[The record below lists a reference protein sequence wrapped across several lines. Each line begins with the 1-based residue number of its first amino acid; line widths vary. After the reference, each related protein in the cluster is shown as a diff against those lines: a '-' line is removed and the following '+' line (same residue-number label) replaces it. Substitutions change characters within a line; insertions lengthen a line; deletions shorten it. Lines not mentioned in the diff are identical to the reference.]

1 MSFFLVLAIV
11 NIFMGFLYCWAWRHR
26 SPFDII
32 MIPEYLNLIQ
42 AGLYLWS
49 ATWYS
54 KQDTIGGY
62 YTMAV
67 HKIELTASVI
77 GLLAAIGW

>member
-1 MSFFLVLAIV
+1 MSFPTGLAIV
-11 NIFMGFLYCWAWRHR
+11 NIIMGFLYFWAWHDR
-26 SPFDII
+26 SLIDII
-32 MIPEYLNLIQ
+32 MIPEYVNLIQ

-54 KQDTIGGY
+54 KQDTLGGY

-77 GLLAAIGW
+77 GLFAAIGW

>member
-1 MSFFLVLAIV
+1 MSFSIGLAIV
-11 NIFMGFLYCWAWRHR
+11 NIIMGFLYCWAWHDR
-26 SPFDII
+26 SLFDIV
-32 MIPEYLNLIQ
+32 MIPEYVNLIQ

-54 KQDTIGGY
+54 KQDTLGGY

-67 HKIELTASVI
+67 HKIELVASVI
-77 GLLAAIGW
+77 GLFAAIGW

>member
-1 MSFFLVLAIV
+1 MSFSIGLAIV
-11 NIFMGFLYCWAWRHR
+11 NIIMGFLYFWAWHDR
-26 SPFDII
+26 SLFDII

-42 AGLYLWS
+42 AGIYLWS

-54 KQDTIGGY
+54 KQDTLGGY

-67 HKIELTASVI
+67 HKIELAASVI
-77 GLLAAIGW
+77 GLFAAIGW